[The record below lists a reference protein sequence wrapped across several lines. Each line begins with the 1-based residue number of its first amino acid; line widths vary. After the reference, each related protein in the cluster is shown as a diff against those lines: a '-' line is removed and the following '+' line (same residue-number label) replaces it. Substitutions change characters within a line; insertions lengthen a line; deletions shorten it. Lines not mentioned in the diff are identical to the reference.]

1 MGVQTN
7 QSKLSAVVRF
17 TYRNSRTICVTDP
30 ARAGRIP
37 TVQTSS
43 KVPRARRDS
52 TVHSNFIPIVAKINV
67 LSHFLPLVELVLIP
81 HDLPGGVKEGP
92 PDQAPDIVNYFK
104 I

>member
-17 TYRNSRTICVTDP
+17 TYRDSKTICVTDP

-37 TVQTSS
+37 TVHTSS

-52 TVHSNFIPIVAKINV
+52 TVH
-67 LSHFLPLVELVLIP
+67 
-81 HDLPGGVKEGP
+81 
-92 PDQAPDIVNYFK
+92 FK
-104 I
+104 FHTDRSQNQRAFALFATSGIGTNPT